1 MKETLNY
8 TKRENL
14 LEKQFIFLDF
24 KNNKIDSTIKKKYL
38 YKNYESDV
46 EQSAV
51 EQSDVK
57 KSEVEQYNV
66 KPPEVKPAD
75 VQSDKNNSK
84 INQKE
89 IAKLVK
95 IISSSN
101 NQQSIKKIPKN
112 MFEKEL
118 NDFEVFTN
126 DESTFQ
132 DKRNILSQLFNEV
145 IEELINI
152 LESNLNNAS
161 SLQNKKDHFLFFIW
175 KLKKLLIIT
184 NSLNLMKVK
193 NNI

>member
-1 MKETLNY
+1 MNESINNEE
-8 TKRENL
+8 RENL

-24 KNNKIDSTIKKKYL
+24 KNNKIDSTIKQKYL
-38 YKNYESDV
+38 SKNYQSDV
-46 EQSAV
+46 EQSDV

-57 KSEVEQYNV
+57 
-66 KPPEVKPAD
+66 
-75 VQSDKNNSK
+75 QSDVK
-84 INQKE
+84 INQNVYRKNDSE
-89 IAKLVK
+89 KTLYTNLLENLRK
-95 IISSSN
+95 KISSSN
-101 NQQSIKKIPKN
+101 NQQQQPIKKKIPIN

-132 DKRNILSQLFNEV
+132 DKRNILSELFNEV
-145 IEELINI
+145 IEELIHI